1 VRIEAAD
8 CCARIAA
15 FTVRTVQRRSIVPS
29 PHTLA
34 ETEEQVAGKLGALPL
49 DFEAMAVVSNLFR
62 AANAT
67 RNYLERSVL
76 AATDLSWTAFVVLWV
91 TWIWEPIETR
101 QIAEE
106 GGFSKATLTG
116 VLGTLETKGYL
127 LRERSDKDG
136 RLVNVSMTAAGR
148 TLMNTLF
155 PTFND
160 HERTITSSLDPERR
174 RGLADM
180 LRAITQVTEAQR

>member
-1 VRIEAAD
+1 
-8 CCARIAA
+8 
-15 FTVRTVQRRSIVPS
+15 VPS
-29 PHTLA
+29 AHTLA
-34 ETEEQVAGKLGALPL
+34 ETEQQVAAKLGALPI
-49 DFEAMAVVSNLFR
+49 DFESMAVVSNLFR

-76 AATDLSWTAFVVLWV
+76 AATGLSWTAFVVLWV

-116 VLGTLETKGYL
+116 VLGTLESKGYL

-136 RLVNVSMTAAGR
+136 RLVNVSMTPAGR
-148 TLMNTLF
+148 TLMTTLF

-160 HERTITSSLDPERR
+160 HERMITSSLDQTRR
-174 RGLADM
+174 DELADM
-180 LRAITQVTEAQR
+180 LRAITQVAEDQR